1 MSFTVTNP
9 VDQDGV
15 TFYTVNGQ
23 DSQGSFEVKRRY
35 NEFEVFRS
43 ALVERWPG
51 CYVPYIPEKAGMTQD
66 NKGGNFIE
74 ERRALL
80 ARFIRE
86 IAQFEFIL
94 NSEEFKIFART
105 NGEIKRQIEGLS
117 KQRPKEILEKFRAT
131 FKIDEDQAS
140 SEMARYKEK
149 INIFQM
155 FIRKSII
162 SLEVSNFLSVSFLIG
177 F

>member
-1 MSFTVTNP
+1 
-9 VDQDGV
+9 
-15 TFYTVNGQ
+15 
-23 DSQGSFEVKRRY
+23 
-35 NEFEVFRS
+35 
-43 ALVERWPG
+43 
-51 CYVPYIPEKAGMTQD
+51 MTQD
-66 NKGGNFIE
+66 NKGENFIE

-80 ARFIRE
+80 TRFIRE
-86 IAQFEFIL
+86 IAQFEFII

-105 NGEIKRQIEGLS
+105 NGEIKKLIEALP

-162 SLEVSNFLSVSFLIG
+162 SLEVSF
-177 F
+177 